1 MNNLAMMQ
9 SGNQTAVKMKD
20 LEVSFHPSLLAS
32 ECKEEFPLGVQPGRE
47 QAGEGASA
55 SALSI

>member
-20 LEVSFHPSLLAS
+20 LEVSFHPSLLAY
-32 ECKEEFPLGVQPGRE
+32 ECKEEFPLGVQPGT
-47 QAGEGASA
+47 
-55 SALSI
+55 